1 MSKGREVSGI
11 KPRGFLRYILYKGLG
26 VLNIGLGGRVA
37 YKGRIG
43 GYLGGYMGFH

>member
-1 MSKGREVSGI
+1 MSKGREVSELI
-11 KPRGFLRYILYKGLG
+11 RGFLRYILYKGLG